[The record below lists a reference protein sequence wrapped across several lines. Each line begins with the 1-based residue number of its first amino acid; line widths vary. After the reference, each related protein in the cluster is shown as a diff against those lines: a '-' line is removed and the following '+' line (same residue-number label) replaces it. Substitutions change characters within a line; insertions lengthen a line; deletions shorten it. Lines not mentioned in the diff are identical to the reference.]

1 MRTSPDL
8 NTRVMGSGHDGVVL
22 GACGFIRQDREAR
35 EWRWGA
41 GMRVF
46 VIPAKYRA
54 PYGTTRLTKTRC
66 RPVIGT
72 YGMVM

>member
-1 MRTSPDL
+1 MAVGRRD
-8 NTRVMGSGHDGVVL
+8 
-22 GACGFIRQDREAR
+22 AR
-35 EWRWGA
+35 L
-41 GMRVF
+41 